1 MGGSRIAG
9 FMGRGT
15 AKRQWC
21 VLAAVL
27 AAALIPPAAAAIA
40 SPAPADCQPIN
51 AGGPLFITPQCT
63 DPKLSAPYVDI
74 DKPGQTTD
82 PATGVTVHYRYVHGG
97 FTGSNTR
104 FTFFF
109 PAARDYRG
117 WFIEETY
124 PTVTNEDGF
133 PEAIAFGISHGA
145 YVVTTNNNGGMMAGG
160 VLEGYRANAAAAKF
174 SRIKAAHIYGHIA
187 RPRGFI
193 YGASGGAY
201 QTLGAAENTR
211 DVWDG
216 SVPMVPGVPNAIPSF
231 QVTQLLG
238 LRVLGD
244 KLPQIADAVE
254 PGGSGDPY
262 AGLTPDQQSTLREV
276 SRIGFPLRGWWQYP
290 VLRGGAFIAVEG
302 GVRMI
307 DRSYADDFWT
317 KPGYEGSDPSIKAL
331 RIQAQTKVVNLTG
344 KAGLVLENVPA
355 GYLLNADLIVK
366 DGARAGTTLK
376 IESVNGNT
384 IQLATTN
391 SILANAQTNETNAGI
406 APGTTVMLDN
416 SWVIALQYYQRHQV
430 PTPDEYGWN
439 QYRNAQGEP
448 LYPQRPILVG
458 PMMDKG
464 SSGGAV
470 ATGHFNGKM
479 IMLAS
484 AIDTQAYSWGADWY
498 KKKVEATSDAKL
510 NQNYRLWMMD
520 NADHLPW
527 GPRDQW
533 GSSDA
538 PAPKAADHIVAY
550 QGECE
555 QALLYL
561 NDWVAHGAQPPAGTN
576 YAIDADT
583 QTVVIGDAAQ
593 RGGVQPLVSLSV
605 NGGDKIDVNAG
616 QSVTF
621 AMKAQAP
628 AGIGRIVKVEWDLQ
642 GAGTYAH
649 DTPVKHPSSQEIM
662 SESYTFTRPG
672 IYFPAV
678 RVSAARDGKGINAKS
693 PYALVQNLARVR
705 VVVH

>member
-1 MGGSRIAG
+1 
-9 FMGRGT
+9 MGRSKISGLSW
-15 AKRQWC
+15 RMP
-21 VLAAVL
+21 AVC
-27 AAALIPPAAAAIA
+27 AALAVALIPAAAADVTK
-40 SPAPADCQPIN
+40 APAALPDCQPIN

-63 DPKLSAPYVDI
+63 DPALSTPYVDS
-74 DKPGQTTD
+74 DRPGETADPTT
-82 PATGVTVHYRYVHGG
+82 GLTVHYRLIHGG
-97 FTGSNTR
+97 FTGSNTK

-117 WFIEETY
+117 WFVEETY
-124 PTVTNEDGF
+124 PTVAKEDGF
-133 PEAIAFGISHGA
+133 PQAIAFGISHGA

-174 SRIKAAHIYGHIA
+174 SRIEAAKIYGHIA

-216 SVPMVPGVPNAIPSF
+216 SVPMVPGVPDAIPSF

-244 KLPQIADAVE
+244 KLPQIADAME
-254 PGGSGDPY
+254 PGGSGDPF
-262 AGLTPDQQSTLREV
+262 AGLSPDQQDTLREV

-290 VLRGGAFIAVEG
+290 VLKGGAFIAVEG
-302 GVRMI
+302 GVQMI
-307 DRSYADDFWT
+307 DRTYADDFWT
-317 KPGYEGSDPSIKAL
+317 KPGYEGSDPAMKAL
-331 RIQAQTKVVNLTG
+331 RIQAETKVVSLSGN
-344 KAGLVLENVPA
+344 AGLVLENVPA
-355 GYLLNADLIVK
+355 GYLLNADLIIK

-376 IESVNGNT
+376 IVSTDGNT
-384 IQLATTN
+384 IRLATTN
-391 SILANAQTNETNAGI
+391 SVLANAQTNETNAGI
-406 APGTTVMLDN
+406 APGTTVVLDN
-416 SWVIALQYYQRHQV
+416 SWVLALQYYQRHQV
-430 PTPDEYGWN
+430 PTPDQYGWN

-448 LYPQRPILVG
+448 LYPQRSVLVG
-458 PMMDKG
+458 MTMDKS

-498 KKKVEATSDAKL
+498 KKKVEAASDPNLKKD
-510 NQNYRLWMMD
+510 YRLWIMD

-527 GPRDQW
+527 GPRSA
-533 GSSDA
+533 GGAGDA

-550 QGECE
+550 EGECE

-561 NDWVAHGAQPPAGTN
+561 NDWVAHGAPPPAGTN
-576 YAIDADT
+576 YEIDANT
-583 QTVVIGDAAQ
+583 QTVLKGDAAQ
-593 RGGVQPLVSLSV
+593 RGGVQPVVNLSV
-605 NGGDKIDVNAG
+605 NGGNRIDVNAG

-621 AMKAQAP
+621 AMKAQTP
-628 AGIGRIVKVEWDLQ
+628 AGTGKIANVEWDLE
-642 GAGTYAH
+642 GTGTFALT
-649 DTPVKHPSSQEIM
+649 TPVKHPAAQVAMNQSH
-662 SESYTFTRPG
+662 TFTKPG
-672 IYFPAV
+672 TYFATV
-678 RVSAARDGKGINAKS
+678 RVTAAKDAKAATSKS